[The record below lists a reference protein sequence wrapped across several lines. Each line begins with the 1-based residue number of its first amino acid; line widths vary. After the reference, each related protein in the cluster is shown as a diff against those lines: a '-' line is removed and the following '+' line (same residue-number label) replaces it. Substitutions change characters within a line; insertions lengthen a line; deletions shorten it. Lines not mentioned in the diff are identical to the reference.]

1 MHLNLLLLLLTLHLL
16 HSTLSLPPP
25 PPPPP
30 PPPQRPPQHMWSD
43 FTLNHTIPIVGWYF
57 DSTVGS
63 GVTTARVYDDEE
75 LSKLYTM
82 AINKVPQIHVYPETD
97 QWMFETLKKYSV
109 AGKRVLV
116 VGSQVPWYEML
127 CFAYGAKEVVVV
139 EYQYIRY
146 EGERFQNKLSYV
158 TPSELWSSQRDV
170 DDDDDDDSRDKT
182 MTLRTGVDLF
192 DVIISI
198 SSEEHNGLG
207 RYGDQLNPW
216 ADVEHMDALAT
227 IGAIIFLAMPTS
239 DVDCLVFNAHRIYG
253 PVRWKLLSR
262 SWEEVDLIGDVGRV
276 VPSCVGDSITEAHTY
291 QPVHVLR
298 SKLWVSVETGE
309 KVESGSEESGS
320 EESDGEM
327 LGSIEDYCPHNQ
339 ILSGALQ
346 KYAAR
351 TRSQYIKSSD
361 DDNDDDKE
369 WLVFTCNCV
378 DEHQCR
384 SKFSDDQMK
393 GTGTDQR
400 PGCQC
405 GGLGDRLNGIMSS
418 FVVALLTGRLF
429 VIDWQTPC
437 PLEEHLVPHAVDWAT
452 KLWKSSIKKDAAAVG
467 CTSLFDYPPKQ
478 EDFDHLNLTKIM
490 RNHKIVRWST
500 NVNLLPALFLSKIHG
515 TQMHEI
521 FGGAKNRPLFTKHFG
536 CLFSF
541 LFQLSPI
548 MESSV
553 MRAHHFWTTREGRK
567 KRKRKRL
574 SVQIRLGG
582 IWDLDLMEVP
592 SNLTEWENEV
602 RERIV
607 KEDQTEELTEW
618 DIFVTSDQATA
629 YPFFKK
635 QFKQDAPRIQVY
647 EITSMFSVHL
657 DHVDTA
663 VPVAARPSTGS
674 NEMLVASDTQN
685 CDSSI
690 SKMFLDWW
698 ILGSSDVIFC
708 SMSGFGASAI
718 WRTMHNDSW
727 ILHSWN
733 SSGGD
738 SKAKRYLYYTDWQLR
753 ESEGDDGRR
762 VRREV
767 PEEHGSNVPY

>member
-1 MHLNLLLLLLTLHLL
+1 
-16 HSTLSLPPP
+16 
-25 PPPPP
+25 
-30 PPPQRPPQHMWSD
+30 MWSD

-63 GVTTARVYDDEE
+63 EVTTPGTARVYDDEE

-82 AINKVPQIHVYPETD
+82 AINNIPQIHVYPETD
-97 QWMFETLKKYSV
+97 QWMFEALKKYPV

-139 EYQYIRY
+139 EYQYISY
-146 EGERFQNKLSYV
+146 QGKRFQNKLSYV
-158 TPSELWSSQRDV
+158 TPSELWSRKRDV
-170 DDDDDDDSRDKT
+170 DNDDDNRAKT
-182 MTLRTGVDLF
+182 MTLRTGVDPF

-227 IGAIIFLAMPTS
+227 IGKIIFLAMPTS

-262 SWEEVDLIGDVGRV
+262 SWEEIDLIGDVGRV

-298 SKLWVSVETGE
+298 SKLWVSVETDE
-309 KVESGSEESGS
+309 SEESEES
-320 EESDGEM
+320 EESSSEASDGEM
-327 LGSIEDYCPHNQ
+327 LESKEDYCPHNQ

-346 KYAAR
+346 EYAAVHK
-351 TRSQYIKSSD
+351 YLI
-361 DDNDDDKE
+361 DNDDDDNKE
-369 WLVFTCNCV
+369 WLVYTCNCV

-429 VIDWQTPC
+429 VIDWKTPC

-452 KLWKSSIKKDAAAVG
+452 TLWKSSIKKDSAVVG

-515 TQMHEI
+515 TQMHQI
-521 FGGAKNRPLFTKHFG
+521 YGGTKNRPLFTKHFG

-548 MESSV
+548 MELSV
-553 MRAHHFWTTREGRK
+553 MRAHQFWTTREGRK
-567 KRKRKRL
+567 KRKRL

-582 IWDLDLMEVP
+582 IWDLDLMEVA

-602 RERIV
+602 RRRMI
-607 KEDQTEELTEW
+607 KEDQTEGATEW

-647 EITSMFSVHL
+647 EITSMFNVHL

-663 VPVAARPSTGS
+663 VPAVPAVPAATRLSVSTGS
-674 NEMLVASDTQN
+674 GEIGFSRNEMLVASDTQN

-727 ILHSWN
+727 ILHSWDLD
-733 SSGGD
+733 SSGV
-738 SKAKRYLYYTDWQLR
+738 SKAKQYLYYTDWQLR